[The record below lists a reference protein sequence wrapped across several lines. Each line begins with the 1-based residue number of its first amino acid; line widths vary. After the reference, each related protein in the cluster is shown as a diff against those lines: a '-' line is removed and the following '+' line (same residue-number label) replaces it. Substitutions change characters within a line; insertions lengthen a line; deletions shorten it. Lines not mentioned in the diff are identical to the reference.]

1 LAPEIVKRLE
11 DYESGRCQQLEKI
24 EELSQAVARL
34 TAENKS
40 TRVWLESQL
49 KLLWDH
55 TSRNDEMVGAARK
68 VGDQAVATSSMPTTL
83 QAVATSSMPTTPQAV
98 ATSSMPT
105 TLPATTPTPL
115 QMREVIEIGS
125 PVASPIADTTDVIIV
140 ERSIGTPKFKKRPA
154 SESGPGD
161 SKKRRKLGGI

>member
-68 VGDQAVATSSMPTTL
+68 VGD